1 MGRAG
6 GQCRAPSFAHPCTH
20 FASDSSP
27 CMSGNFSQ
35 DIGVLVLYLIHS
47 VLLDAIL
54 PAKTLGII
62 CRMEIS
68 ESHKRS

>member
-6 GQCRAPSFAHPCTH
+6 GQCSTPSFAHPFTH
-20 FASDSSP
+20 FASHSSP
-27 CMSGNFSQ
+27 HSSGNSSQ
-35 DIGVLVLYLIHS
+35 DTGVLVLYLIHT

-54 PAKTLGII
+54 PAKALGII
-62 CRMEIS
+62 CRMERS